1 MYKKKKSGTGKVILT
16 VIALVI
22 LLSSGYLLVADYERT
37 REYGNYIT
45 GFIKGVFSLGADTD
59 SDDEINRLSSKG
71 LLAASVINN
80 VNITPT
86 PFYYRNLIRCKAN
99 ITDADNDSLTV
110 LFNVTSPEGVSY
122 NSTGVADGNVWYSEF
137 VTINETGRW
146 DCNVTSDDGS
156 AVSAGGVN
164 FTPVYKIGAV
174 SNTTGSLP
182 FYSLT
187 VNPLNVSSLSCMNE
201 LKSGQSCNQSWNV
214 NATGYAGTEFLFY
227 VIYNSSYADNL
238 SAKINVT
245 IIDNVTAIL
254 TTPIIDLSTAYTNDT
269 FSCSFVMFDEDTNN
283 LTANVTWHLNST
295 IGLNEMLNCTERETC
310 YTINNVTPSLTSK
323 LENWTCSV
331 NAYDNTSWSGWK
343 NSSGIIILNK
353 EPDIPVLNSPVDG
366 LYVDVNFSVINWTVT
381 DIDLDAMDCYAL
393 AQNTTD
399 PASVV
404 NVTSGIINGS
414 FSTYNWTGLNDT
426 VYYWK
431 VRCDDGS
438 VNSSFSVIRNFTI
451 DTTVP
456 AIELI
461 LPINKSGDNDGN
473 ITFSYNVTET
483 NYVDN
488 CSLMVNN
495 KVNITNVSISKNETN
510 YFHLYDIPTVQYNWS
525 INCSDNTG
533 NVGDSD
539 KRVMAVVLTTEYDYV
554 TNLSSS
560 NVFNVTDFF
569 MRNVYGKFNFTNA
582 TDLSAGADLNKYSN
596 ISFNKIELNSTA
608 VGVLNKSAS
617 LGLYNLNFGD
627 PRILRNHVTCPS
639 TVCSM
644 DYYNIS
650 TARRN
655 LTFNVTH
662 FTIFSS
668 EETPVPGPVIVTG
681 GEGIGAGVGGPMKI
695 VRKFEVDRD
704 LLKIK
709 LKQGETREEK
719 LVITNGG
726 DVKLNFSINVIGVED
741 LVLVMDDSFVLQPKE
756 SKEVTLYLSASDEQP
771 VKLYTGK
778 LLITAGYVVKVMGVI
793 IDVTKKKPLFDVGVE
808 VHNVTKKVLR
818 GEYVEADI
826 TMINVG
832 DLKKVDVTIN
842 YAIRDIDGNVINFR
856 EETMAVDGRLS
867 VTRRLKLPE
876 DVEYGNYLFHVEL
889 TYGKEKAVSTDVFEV
904 VETKPVVEVKRYA
917 RISDFRDYMLF
928 VLLIMISVILG
939 IIGYKTG
946 KESLSWFRY
955 HKLEREAVSLS
966 RRKFEVGR
974 KFRQIRNLEQGLTIQ
989 RFNNLLM
996 SVISDI
1002 KENRIDDDT
1011 IEKYN
1016 KMTMIYNDLRMSN
1029 IKREDKV
1036 RVYRR
1041 IANIRKALKK
1051 YAK

>member
-1 MYKKKKSGTGKVILT
+1 
-16 VIALVI
+16 
-22 LLSSGYLLVADYERT
+22 
-37 REYGNYIT
+37 
-45 GFIKGVFSLGADTD
+45 
-59 SDDEINRLSSKG
+59 
-71 LLAASVINN
+71 
-80 VNITPT
+80 
-86 PFYYRNLIRCKAN
+86 
-99 ITDADNDSLTV
+99 
-110 LFNVTSPEGVSY
+110 
-122 NSTGVADGNVWYSEF
+122 
-137 VTINETGRW
+137 
-146 DCNVTSDDGS
+146 
-156 AVSAGGVN
+156 
-164 FTPVYKIGAV
+164 
-174 SNTTGSLP
+174 
-182 FYSLT
+182 
-187 VNPLNVSSLSCMNE
+187 
-201 LKSGQSCNQSWNV
+201 
-214 NATGYAGTEFLFY
+214 
-227 VIYNSSYADNL
+227 
-238 SAKINVT
+238 
-245 IIDNVTAIL
+245 
-254 TTPIIDLSTAYTNDT
+254 
-269 FSCSFVMFDEDTNN
+269 
-283 LTANVTWHLNST
+283 
-295 IGLNEMLNCTERETC
+295 ETC

-323 LENWTCSV
+323 LENWTCSI
-331 NAYDNTSWSGWK
+331 NGYDNSSWSGWK
-343 NSSGIIILNK
+343 NSSTITILNK
-353 EPDIPVLNSPVDG
+353 APDIPELNSPVNG
-366 LYVDVNFSVINWTVT
+366 NYIEVNFSVLNWNVT
-381 DIDLDAMDCYAL
+381 DIDLDAMNCYVY
-393 AQNTTD
+393 AQNISN
-399 PASVV
+399 PSNIV
-404 NVTSGIINGS
+404 NVTSGITNGS
-414 FSTYNWTGLNDT
+414 DSAYNWTELNDS

-431 VRCDDGS
+431 VKCDDGS
-438 VNSSFSVIRNFTI
+438 ENSSLSVIRNFTI
-451 DTTVP
+451 DTTATV
-456 AIELI
+456 ITLI

-483 NYVDN
+483 NDVDN
-488 CSLMVNN
+488 CSLTVNN
-495 KVNITNVSISKNETN
+495 EVNITNVSISKNETN

-525 INCSDNTG
+525 INCIDNIG
-533 NVGDSD
+533 NIGESNE
-539 KRVMAVVLTTEYDYV
+539 RLLAVVLTTEYDYA
-554 TNLSSS
+554 TNLSSL
-560 NVFNVTDFF
+560 NVFNITNMFLTVTK
-569 MRNVYGKFNFTNA
+569 YGKINFTNI
-582 TDLSAGADLNKYSN
+582 TDLSDGTDIDKYVNITSN
-596 ISFNKIELNSTA
+596 RIEINSSMISAFNR
-608 VGVLNKSAS
+608 SAI
-617 LGLYNLNFGD
+617 LEVYNLTFTN
-627 PRILRNHVTCPS
+627 PRILRNYEPCP
-639 TVCSM
+639 
-644 DYYNIS
+644 
-650 TARRN
+650 
-655 LTFNVTH
+655 LTICKENNYTNHTPSNRTLSFNVTQ
-662 FTIFSS
+662 FTVYSTD
-668 EETPVPGPVIVTG
+668 ETPVPGPIIVRDAEGTG
-681 GEGIGAGVGGPMKI
+681 ESIGGPMKI